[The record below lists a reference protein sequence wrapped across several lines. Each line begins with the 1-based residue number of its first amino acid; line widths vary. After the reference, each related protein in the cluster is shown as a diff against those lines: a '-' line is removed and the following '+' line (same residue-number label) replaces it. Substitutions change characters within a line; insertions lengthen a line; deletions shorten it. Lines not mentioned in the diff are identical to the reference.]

1 MKFTRRSQLIAII
14 RYFLFHNKLFKVPLV
29 KVTLF
34 LQLQSLKFSPTKI
47 EASEQWTIRLKRD
60 ILNNAYIF
68 ANYFIF
74 RSRRSTEYDMSY
86 VFATLSSKFY
96 QEESWNDVMDRRKK
110 MGGRGRIGASAVRR
124 EFLPVS
130 RVLRKI
136 DGTPEDTRALIHR
149 FPTLLSAHFLPA
161 ASVGA
166 ARVYSLDSLGS
177 KSGWSNGERGGN
189 VSSRGVKRSSIRSSI
204 SPRIRRIKFKR
215 SLSKSTL
222 DQSSPPRGWKSAC
235 NEPRNAQLPQKPFLH
250 RLDILHI
257 LFFLTV

>member
-1 MKFTRRSQLIAII
+1 
-14 RYFLFHNKLFKVPLV
+14 
-29 KVTLF
+29 
-34 LQLQSLKFSPTKI
+34 
-47 EASEQWTIRLKRD
+47 
-60 ILNNAYIF
+60 
-68 ANYFIF
+68 
-74 RSRRSTEYDMSY
+74 MSY

-96 QEESWNDVMDRRKK
+96 QEESWTMDRRKK

-177 KSGWSNGERGGN
+177 KSGWSNGERGGS

>member
-1 MKFTRRSQLIAII
+1 
-14 RYFLFHNKLFKVPLV
+14 
-29 KVTLF
+29 
-34 LQLQSLKFSPTKI
+34 
-47 EASEQWTIRLKRD
+47 
-60 ILNNAYIF
+60 
-68 ANYFIF
+68 
-74 RSRRSTEYDMSY
+74 MSY

-96 QEESWNDVMDRRKK
+96 QEESWTMDRRKK

-177 KSGWSNGERGGN
+177 KSGWSNGERGGS

-235 NEPRNAQLPQKPFLH
+235 NEPRSCRKSPFFTASTSYTSFSFSPCKYT
-250 RLDILHI
+250 RKGSSSGAKSTDSP
-257 LFFLTV
+257 VRR